1 LLAEIEVVI
10 ASRPEAER
18 KKRKAEAEILGDQGF
33 D

>member
-1 LLAEIEVVI
+1 VI